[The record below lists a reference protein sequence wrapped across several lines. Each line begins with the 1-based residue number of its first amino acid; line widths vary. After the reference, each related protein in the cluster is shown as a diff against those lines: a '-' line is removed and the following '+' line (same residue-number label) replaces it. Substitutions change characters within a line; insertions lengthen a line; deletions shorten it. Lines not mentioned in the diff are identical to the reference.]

1 MGVGDD
7 DDEGGQELNIPAV
20 KTESGGERGGTQ
32 ECSGK
37 CPADRKWSSWTEGG
51 GGGGSVSQ
59 RRSFN

>member
-20 KTESGGERGGTQ
+20 KTESRGERGGTQ

-51 GGGGSVSQ
+51 GGSVSQ